1 MAFRLSEAIQITLV
15 LVAGNVQHLTTRR
28 ANHENRTMKATLFIF
43 LILGAVFFFA
53 GNQVLT
59 VGDLVLVLVIF
70 WLWHWQAKKRVK
82 EQEEQKEQQR
92 IEAFNADYKPP
103 AEQDVAELNEWR
115 KSQGYPPLSAW
126 ELGARSVLPNPSQ
139 AKDSSKNTGSGPS

>member
-1 MAFRLSEAIQITLV
+1 
-15 LVAGNVQHLTTRR
+15 
-28 ANHENRTMKATLFIF
+28 MKATLFIF

-82 EQEEQKEQQR
+82 EQEDRRSNKGLKPLTR
-92 IEAFNADYKPP
+92 ITNRPQNRTLLSLMSGEN
-103 AEQDVAELNEWR
+103 R
-115 KSQGYPPLSAW
+115 KVIH
-126 ELGARSVLPNPSQ
+126 R
-139 AKDSSKNTGSGPS
+139 

>member
-1 MAFRLSEAIQITLV
+1 
-15 LVAGNVQHLTTRR
+15 
-28 ANHENRTMKATLFIF
+28 MKATLFIF

-126 ELGARSVLPNPSQ
+126 ELGARSVLPSAELLILHHMHQFMSDQSAVNRAIFKHDAMPESDPACFVSYQ
-139 AKDSSKNTGSGPS
+139 LCLFY